1 MIGTLL
7 LMTSGAVAVQV
18 GRVSA
23 EIWLPADE
31 VTVSVRA
38 MSVPQTKAAVVA
50 KEKGVAPNASAA
62 RAMFG

>member
-1 MIGTLL
+1 MVTLL
-7 LMTSGAVAVQV
+7 LMTSGTVAVQV

-23 EIWLPADE
+23 ETWVPADE
-31 VTVSVRA
+31 VTVSVTA

-50 KEKGVAPNASAA
+50 RENGVRPNASVA